1 MPRFRSPNFRSLR
14 SVFFLLP
21 FAAFAVPQA
30 HAVSKEILQLQAQ
43 VQQLQDAV
51 ARLTQ
56 ANDERLGVVKELVQE
71 SGDSVNKMS
80 IVVNG
85 MQLRMQN
92 QQDALGAKTDTLSG
106 QLQSLNDSIDELK
119 ARMARMEK
127 SLADIQSQQQTTN
140 GLLNNLPQVAVPGG
154 MPGGSAVP
162 APAPGKSQMMPATGA
177 PLPAGPV
184 AGVDT
189 GGVAVAAGP
198 GQSVGDMYRSAYSDY
213 MAARYPVASAEFNSL
228 IQAYPDDN
236 LSGNAYFYLGEI
248 DMRTQQPSA
257 AIKSYDR
264 VLERYPDNSKI
275 PAAHLHKAEAM
286 IATRQNEAAARELR
300 ALVQRFPNSP
310 EAAQARQKLSALRAS
325 VR

>member
-14 SVFFLLP
+14 FVFLLLP
-21 FAAFAVPQA
+21 MAAFAVPQA

-56 ANDERLGVVKELVQE
+56 ANDERLGVVKELVQQ

-92 QQDALGAKTDTLSG
+92 QQDAIGAKTDTLSG

-140 GLLNNLPQVAVPGG
+140 GLLNNLPQSGLPT
-154 MPGGSAVP
+154 GSP
-162 APAPGKSQMMPATGA
+162 IPTPAPGKSQMMPPAGT

-198 GQSVGDMYRSAYSDY
+198 AQSVGDMYRSAYSDY

-325 VR
+325 VRD